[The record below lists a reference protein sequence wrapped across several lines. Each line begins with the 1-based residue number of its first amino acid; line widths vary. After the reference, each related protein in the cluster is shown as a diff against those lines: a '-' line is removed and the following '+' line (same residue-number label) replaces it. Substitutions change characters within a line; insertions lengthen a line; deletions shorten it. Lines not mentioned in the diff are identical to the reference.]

1 MNSAKRKIE
10 VNNSDSLKMLKT
22 SDFDNTNQTVVINR
36 PSSPRRFFERL
47 YGHLETKRTNEDH
60 TPLLK
65 VTDSPKSSKSSSS
78 SVSSMCCETND
89 ERYS

>member
-1 MNSAKRKIE
+1 MNSAKTKIE
-10 VNNSDSLKMLKT
+10 VANSDSLKMIKT
-22 SDFDNTNQTVVINR
+22 SDYDNANQTVVINR

-65 VTDSPKSSKSSSS
+65 VTDSPKSSSS